1 MPFLTLFGPEFEKN
15 CAKNSCRVKNF
26 LNLFSVFR
34 VYLCFFAPN
43 LAQNLHRISEIQIFW
58 FLVQNWHRISDM
70 HQILF
75 PKVQIVGKILDQKI
89 DRKESEKAQKFII
102 LSSVNSPL
110 A

>member
-1 MPFLTLFGPEFEKN
+1 MN
-15 CAKNSCRVKNF
+15 H
-26 LNLFSVFR
+26 FSVFLA
-34 VYLCFFAPN
+34 YLYFSAPN
-43 LAQNLHRISEIQIFW
+43 LAQKRHRISDMKIFG
-58 FLVQNWHRISDM
+58 FGYRIGTENVRNWHRISDM
-70 HQILF
+70 LQILF